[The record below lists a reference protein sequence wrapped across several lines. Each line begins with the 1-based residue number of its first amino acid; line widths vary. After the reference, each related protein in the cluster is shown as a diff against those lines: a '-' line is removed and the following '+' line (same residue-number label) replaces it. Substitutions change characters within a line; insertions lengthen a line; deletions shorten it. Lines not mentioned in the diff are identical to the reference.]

1 MVSMFSTLGGP
12 LTVGEILSSSLL
24 LESIPHDL
32 VGLGQELQR
41 ETDQGREVLFS

>member
-32 VGLGQELQR
+32 SGSGQELQR
-41 ETDQGREVLFS
+41 ETDKGRDVLLS